1 MLKNAIGFVKANKKA
16 IIEQT
21 IIGAG
26 VIIAAVLATGL
37 RDDQADDEL
46 VEFDEEIKDEDV
58 IDTVIEDE

>member
-1 MLKNAIGFVKANKKA
+1 MLKNVIGFVKANKKA

-37 RDDQADDEL
+37 RDDQADEL

>member
-37 RDDQADDEL
+37 RDDQADEL